1 MMIQKF
7 YAAFALAL
15 VLSAGSSSVM
25 AQDPAP
31 REATIVDHITEGGR
45 NVVVSSDAIMN
56 LIVPDRTAA
65 PEKKTT
71 SGKIVVYKVQ
81 VFSDNKAERSRQEAR
96 RIERQIAAKF
106 PDYSTS
112 VDYVTPYWRLVVGS
126 FRTSGEAEEL
136 AVKLRKAFPAYSREI
151 HVVRARGVLPKQQ

>member
-1 MMIQKF
+1 
-7 YAAFALAL
+7 
-15 VLSAGSSSVM
+15 M
-25 AQDPAP
+25 AQEPDS
-31 REATIVDHITEGGR
+31 RETTIVDHITEGGR

-56 LIVPDRTAA
+56 LIVPDRTAT

-81 VFSDNKAERSRQEAR
+81 VSSDES
-96 RIERQIAAKF
+96 
-106 PDYSTS
+106 
-112 VDYVTPYWRLVVGS
+112 TPYWRLVVGA